1 MELREKIEGCI
12 IGCAIGAEFG
22 FSRIVQPEKYEVK
35 RPEDISSVLL
45 KRITDYKEERGRIN
59 WRKITPFIDIGFRT
73 YIKKKAR
80 ITPEDFAEE
89 LKNDEEISG
98 PVFMWDGIHTSQEI
112 LKEGMNPRLS
122 GLGNAPSGLICASM
136 PAVGIYHF
144 SYPEYA
150 YLDGVEI
157 SAVSQPKLGSDWAG
171 LCASLI
177 SSAFIPN
184 ITLENIVDNVLKI
197 AFQNNKELF
206 YQLNYQ
212 VRTARWSLKY
222 RSEDEFLKWWFYEG
236 GKNVYK
242 KETNW
247 TAFNPLYYVLP
258 LIEKYAGNPEKL
270 LKLLLIPGGEAVVSP
285 VISLAVTGVL
295 YGKDIFPKEWQKLAD
310 KICLKWLPIIDIVEK
325 RVEREREI
333 INLTTRLKEEKK
345 DGESLLFDKIYGCI
359 LAGAIGNAMGS
370 VVENEPYWEIDKKYP
385 EGIRTVLDPSRL
397 EGEDDN
403 QMAALLFETY
413 IERKGLPVMAR
424 HFGETWKKK
433 LDRDHFY
440 ALCMGNSYDLIGSG
454 WDPRITGHWNV
465 VTGSTVMCMEPVGV
479 YNIFDPEFSYI
490 DAINISYM
498 YQRGLDAIA
507 AAVLAACVSEAFR
520 PDATVESICKIALQY
535 SPKNPLKTFDKRPF
549 KSFYDYIEKCLEI
562 ADRYDDVFKV
572 RKELYDKCLLYHMID
587 PLELFG
593 FSLAILKVAK
603 GDIRLSAI
611 GGTNIGRDSDTIS
624 GRAAMLSGTLKGGSK
639 VPEEW
644 IKLFN
649 PAVLERIKDNA
660 RKITEII
667 QDKKVVNL
675 KLRNIK

>member
-12 IGCAIGAEFG
+12 IGCAIGAEIG
-22 FSRIVQPEKYEVK
+22 FSRIIEAEKYEREK
-35 RPEDISSVLL
+35 PEDIFSIPL
-45 KRITDYKEERGRIN
+45 KRISHHKEEKGRIT
-59 WRKITPFIDIGFRT
+59 WRKITPFIDIGFKT
-73 YIKKKAR
+73 YIKKKGR
-80 ITPEDFAEE
+80 ITSEDFAEE
-89 LKNDEEISG
+89 LKNDKEIAA
-98 PVFMWDGIHTSQEI
+98 PVFGWDGIHTIQEI

-157 SAVSQPKLGSDWAG
+157 SSVCQPKLGSSWAG

-184 ITLENIVDNVLKI
+184 IKLENIVDNVLKI
-197 AFQNNKELF
+197 AFWNNKELF

-212 VRTARWSLKY
+212 VRQARWNLKY
-222 RSEDEFLKWWFYEG
+222 RSENEFLKWWFYEG
-236 GKNVYK
+236 GKNPYK

-247 TAFNPLYYVLP
+247 TAFNPLYYILP
-258 LIEKYAGNPEKL
+258 LIEKYAENPEKL
-270 LKLLLIPGGEAVVSP
+270 LKLVLVPGGEPIVSP
-285 VISLAVTGVL
+285 VISLAVTGAL
-295 YGKDIFPKEWQKLAD
+295 GGKDIFPKEWQSWAD
-310 KICLKWLPIIDIVEK
+310 KNCSKWLPIIDIIEK
-325 RVEREREI
+325 RLEKEREI
-333 INLTTRLKEEKK
+333 IKLTNKLKEEKK

-370 VVENEPYWEIDKKYP
+370 PVENQLYWEIDKKYP

-440 ALCMGNSYDLIGSG
+440 AGCMGNSYDLICSG

-479 YNIFDPEFSYI
+479 YNMFDPEFSYI
-490 DAINISYM
+490 DATNISYM
-498 YQRGLDAIA
+498 YQRGLDVIA
-507 AAVLAACVSEAFR
+507 ASVLAACVSEAFR
-520 PDATVESICKIALQY
+520 PNATVESICQIALRY
-535 SPKNPLKTFDKRPF
+535 SPKIPLATFDKRPF

-562 ADRYDDVFKV
+562 ADRYNDVFKV

-593 FSLAILKVAK
+593 FSLAIFKVAN

-624 GRAAMLSGTLKGGSK
+624 GRAAMLSGILKGGSQ
-639 VPEEW
+639 VPQEW
-644 IKLFN
+644 IKLFK
-649 PAVLERIKDNA
+649 PEVLERIKNNA

-667 QDKKVVNL
+667 QDNKLVNL